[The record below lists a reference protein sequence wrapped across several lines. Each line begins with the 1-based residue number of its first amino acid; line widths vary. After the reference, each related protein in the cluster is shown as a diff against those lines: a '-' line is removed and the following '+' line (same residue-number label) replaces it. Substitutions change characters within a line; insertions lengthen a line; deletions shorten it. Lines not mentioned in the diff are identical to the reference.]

1 MKKRKIGIFLLA
13 FLLCLWGNYGKLYA
27 WFTDQDEKKNLF
39 SVGNNEVEIEE
50 EFPES
55 QIIPDKEIEKTVEFT
70 NTGKVPC
77 YVRAKYYFSSDDA
90 EEHTTIIFGSEKWKK
105 GSHDFYYYQD
115 SIVPGEKTEPFITA
129 VKIKKEG
136 ENLESFDLNI
146 YTETMQSENHSSAE
160 EAFGMFEKEGEGYET

>member
-1 MKKRKIGIFLLA
+1 MVSLNPEDPKLIDNASAGHLLP
-13 FLLCLWGNYGKLYA
+13 F
-27 WFTDQDEKKNLF
+27 
-39 SVGNNEVEIEE
+39 VECMI
-50 EFPES
+50 S
-55 QIIPDKEIEKTVEFT
+55 DKDDDGV
-70 NTGKVPC
+70 C

-146 YTETMQSENHSSAE
+146 YTETVQSENHSSAE